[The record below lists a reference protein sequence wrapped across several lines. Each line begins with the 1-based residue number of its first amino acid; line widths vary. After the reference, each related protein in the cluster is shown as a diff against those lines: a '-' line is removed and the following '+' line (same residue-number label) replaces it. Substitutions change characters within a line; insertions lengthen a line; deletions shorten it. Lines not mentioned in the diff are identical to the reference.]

1 MIRII
6 TDSSADF
13 DPQDIERLGIGFV
26 PLSVSFG
33 EESYRE
39 MYDISKNAFYE
50 KMQTEKTFPKTSQ
63 PSTADFIGIFEEAKK
78 AGDTVIGIFL
88 SSGLS
93 GTCQGAF
100 LAKNTLAY
108 ENCYIIDSLTATCG
122 MRILVET
129 AVRLRDAGAE
139 AEKIVETIEELKGRI
154 RIFAS
159 LNTLE
164 NLRRGGRISGA
175 AAAVGSAVQ
184 LRPVLRVTREGT
196 LDIPTKVIGVNRGI
210 EYVAKQFATRE
221 KDPAYPVYAIYAHEK
236 SNAEKLLRRIAKD
249 GTEIPKAH
257 MINLGVVIGSHVG
270 SNAFGI
276 AFVEKC

>member
-13 DPQDIERLGIGFV
+13 DPQDIERLGLGLI

-33 EESYRE
+33 GESYRE
-39 MYDISKNAFYE
+39 MYDISKDAFYA
-50 KMQTEKTFPKTSQ
+50 KMQTEKAFPKTSQ
-63 PSTADFIGIFEEAKK
+63 PSTADFIEIFEEAKN

-93 GTCQGAF
+93 GTSGGAR
-100 LAKNTLAY
+100 LAKETLDY

-122 MRILVET
+122 MRILVEAT
-129 AVRLRDAGAE
+129 VRLRDEGVE

-159 LNTLE
+159 LDTLE

-175 AAAVGSAVQ
+175 AAAIGSAVQ
-184 LRPVLRVTREGT
+184 LKPVLRVTREGT
-196 LDIPTKVIGVNRGI
+196 LDIPAKVIGVARGI
-210 EYVAKQFATRE
+210 EYVAKQFSARE
-221 KDPAYPVYAIYAHEK
+221 KDSAYPIYAIYSHEK
-236 SNAEKLLRRIAKD
+236 SNAEKLVKRIAKD
-249 GTEIPKAH
+249 GTEIPEENI
-257 MINLGVVIGSHVG
+257 INLGVVIGSHVG

-276 AFVEKC
+276 AFVEKA